1 MGNQLANIKNETYLD
16 DPRKMHPKIITR
28 ATVIYKAFK
37 GTLSLG
43 WTFEKKPE
51 AGKPPSLLCSC

>member
-1 MGNQLANIKNETYLD
+1 MTYLD
-16 DPRKMHPKIITR
+16 DPRKIRPKIMTRITLM
-28 ATVIYKAFK
+28 YKALR

-51 AGKPPSLLCSC
+51 AGKPPSLFLSQLV